1 MIAIAVLTSSK
12 NVKLP
17 PSICYCQECKL
28 SYGFPEDIYEYHMPS
43 QRYTRA
49 MNMLNRYLETVNVC
63 KYIIQGLQVKYLL
76 CLFNKM
82 EAVVNLYFEM

>member
-1 MIAIAVLTSSK
+1 
-12 NVKLP
+12 
-17 PSICYCQECKL
+17 
-28 SYGFPEDIYEYHMPS
+28 MPS